1 MLLIY
6 DDFYLKHDAGPC
18 HPESPG
24 RLYAVINAVRNRDY
38 GSSISFILPEAA
50 KTQDICLVHSLKYLD
65 MVRQLSRAGDY
76 SNLDPDT
83 VISGYSY
90 DCAVLAAGGCINGI
104 DYLLQ
109 GKKGPVKNGRVALKG
124 MRKSFFAL
132 VRPPGHHAFNNRGS
146 GFCIFNN
153 IAIAA
158 RYSAKIGLADKIAI
172 VDFDV
177 HHGNGTQDIFYEDN
191 NILYISIHQYPHYPG
206 TGSASQTG
214 SGAGAGYT
222 LNVPVPAGSGEPEYL
237 RAFDKIITPRLK
249 TFEPGLVLLS
259 AGFDAHRLDPLSSI
273 NLESGSY
280 KKIISKLL
288 KSSDAGIP
296 YGIILEGGYDPPA
309 VAQSALC
316 AIDAFM
322 EEKNAV

>member
-6 DDFYLKHDAGPC
+6 DDYYQKHDAGPG
-18 HPESPG
+18 HLENPG
-24 RLYAVINAVRNRDY
+24 RLYAVINAIRNKGY
-38 GSSISFILPEAA
+38 GSNISFILPEAA
-50 KTQDICLVHSLKYLD
+50 KIQDVCLVHSLQYMDTVK
-65 MVRQLSRAGDY
+65 QLSQPGNY
-76 SNLDPDT
+76 NYLDPDT

-90 DCAVLAAGGCINGI
+90 NCALLAAGGCINGI
-104 DYLLQ
+104 EYLK
-109 GKKGPVKNGRVALKG
+109 GKNGPVKMGRGAEKS

-158 RYSAKIGLADKIAI
+158 RYAAKIRLADKIAI
-172 VDFDV
+172 VDLDV
-177 HHGNGTQDIFYEDN
+177 HHGNGTQDIFYADN
-191 NILYISIHQYPHYPG
+191 NTLYISIHQYPHYPG
-206 TGSASQTG
+206 TGSDSETG
-214 SGAGAGYT
+214 YGAGAGYT

-237 RAFDKIITPRLK
+237 RAFDKIIIPRLK
-249 TFEPGLVLLS
+249 AFGPGLVLLS

-288 KSSDAGIP
+288 KASGGGTP
-296 YGIILEGGYDPPA
+296 YGVVLEGGYEPAA

-316 AIDAFM
+316 TIDAFV